1 MKLSKYPHVVQK
13 EILDNLEY
21 PELFLL
27 SFVSKNMITLIK
39 SSQVQRFKSINYISY
54 DCCLNNQL
62 IVKISSEHNEH
73 ENLVKIVERE
83 ETDNDYFPLNVSGK
97 MIDFQLSRKCKF
109 PVAAYHL
116 YEKESVIQSIHNYF
130 IHLFGDSMEY
140 RWKTDDCKTPIP
152 QLQNLSAC
160 ITVFISPIHGDMK
173 TLENVFSSISVLK
186 SVDIFAQFPTEP
198 FSTESKIYKAE
209 YIRTNQLNHNVP
221 EVLRYFQGRQ
231 AFLSFGLFEISDL
244 IEFVNSWKSGEA
256 FQKLEYLEIGLY
268 SSVFPLHQVLSGIK
282 AKYIAPTKKPPTH
295 TLPKVYIAND
305 NKENTD
311 PIISHTYVVRESDG
325 HVASVLIR
333 EKKLFFGVW
342 DMREEKFL
350 RMLE

>member
-1 MKLSKYPHVVQK
+1 
-13 EILDNLEY
+13 
-21 PELFLL
+21 
-27 SFVSKNMITLIK
+27 MITLMK

-62 IVKISSEHNEH
+62 IVKISSKHNEQ

-83 ETDNDYFPLNVSGK
+83 ETDNDYFPLNVSGR
-97 MIDFQLSRKCKF
+97 IIYFQFSNDKKY
-109 PVAAYHL
+109 PVAANNL
-116 YEKESVIQSIHNYF
+116 YENEIAIKSIHDHF
-130 IHLFGDSMEY
+130 IHLFGDSVEY

-160 ITVFISPIHGDMK
+160 IRVFISPIHGDMK

-198 FSTESKIYKAE
+198 FSTESKIYQAE
-209 YIRTNQLNHNVP
+209 SIRTIQLNHNVP

-231 AFLSFGLFEISDL
+231 AFLSFGLYEISDL
-244 IEFVNSWKSGEA
+244 IEFVNRWKSGEA
-256 FQKLEYLEIGLY
+256 FQKLEYLEIELY
-268 SSVFPLHQVLSGIK
+268 SSVFPLHQILNVIK

-295 TLPKVYIAND
+295 TLPTVYIAND

-342 DMREEKFL
+342 NKTEKEFL
-350 RMLE
+350 NMVE